1 MSVKPSSHP
10 MSVKYPPEIVLV
22 NWTYSSLL
30 RKPLPSV
37 SLAYMGVVM
46 EDRSLHWERTVVNS
60 GAWRVS
66 GVAGATVTAVAAKG
80 LFVWVMALNWEM
92 RSFVV
97 EVVIV
102 AVVSARAS
110 TAGII

>member
-1 MSVKPSSHP
+1 M
-10 MSVKYPPEIVLV
+10 
-22 NWTYSSLL
+22 
-30 RKPLPSV
+30 PSV

-66 GVAGATVTAVAAKG
+66 GVAGVTVTVTAVAAKG
-80 LFVWVMALNWEM
+80 WFVWVMALNWEM
-92 RSFVV
+92 RRSFVV

-110 TAGII
+110 TVGII